1 MALLVRC
8 DCGAQIRADHE
19 RELVTRVQ
27 RHAAKQHGMALAL
40 DEALLLAFQAELS
53 QTYGS
58 SVGARPPST
67 PAKPEHDPRRHDR

>member
-8 DCGAQIRADHE
+8 DCGAEIRADVE

-27 RHAAKQHGMALAL
+27 RHAAKEHGMALAL

-67 PAKPEHDPRRHDR
+67 PDPSRKEQR